1 MPKPRTIG
9 FPRMRVEPGER
20 RVFLPEFVQ
29 FLAGLGLK
37 IYLEEGYGSRLGYS
51 LDDYRRGNEKITRCT
66 REEAFDKDLVL
77 ILRSPRRDELS
88 HLKPGRTLI
97 SMLHFPT
104 RPGRVETLK
113 QADAWAISLD
123 SIVDDHNIRR
133 IENMAAVA
141 WNGLDAGFNVLE
153 ERWPDLGHPDGQPL
167 QALILGAGMVGKLAV
182 EAAIKL
188 GNVERYN
195 DHLEQGGL
203 AATALTVGRSITDK
217 PEMMR
222 QLMEQADLLVD
233 ATQRRDTSR
242 PVVPNEWLAWLPEH
256 AVVVDLAV
264 DPYLLDN
271 EPPVVRGI
279 EGIPQGDL
287 DQYIFKPDDPGWMK
301 KIPPQIPA
309 DQRRTAVTCYSWPGI
324 HPEACMAHYAMQ
336 LEPLMEVL
344 VETGYEGLSLEGGF
358 FERALYRGTLK
369 AFLGSNP

>member
-51 LDDYRRGNEKITRCT
+51 LDDYRRGNEKVTRCT

-77 ILRSPRRDELS
+77 ILRSPRRVELS

-141 WNGLDAGFNVLE
+141 WNGLEAGFNVLE
-153 ERWPDLGHPDGQPL
+153 ERWPDLGRPDGQPL

-301 KIPPQIPA
+301 KIPQQIPA

-336 LEPLMEVL
+336 LEPLMEVM

-358 FERALYRGTLK
+358 FERALYSGTLK

>member
-9 FPRMRVEPGER
+9 FPRMRVEGGEK
-20 RVFLPEFVQ
+20 RVFLPVFTQ
-29 FLAGLGLK
+29 YLAGLGLK
-37 IYLEEGYGSRLGYS
+37 VYLEEGYGSRLGYS
-51 LDDYRRGNEKITRCT
+51 LDDYQRGNEQITRCT

-77 ILRSPRRDELS
+77 ILRSPKREEFSR
-88 HLKPGRTLI
+88 LKPGRTLI

-113 QADAWAISLD
+113 QSNAWAISLD

-141 WNGLDAGFNVLE
+141 WNGLEAGFNVLE
-153 ERWPDLGHPDGQPL
+153 ERWPNLQRPDGQPI

-203 AATALTVGRSITDK
+203 AAIALTVGRSITDK

-279 EGIPQGDL
+279 EGIPQGNL
-287 DQYIFKPDDPGWMK
+287 DQYIFMPDDPGWIN
-301 KIPPQIPA
+301 KIPPQIPT
-309 DQRRTAVTCYSWPGI
+309 DQRRTTVTCYSWPGI

-336 LEPLMEVL
+336 LEPLMDVL